1 MKTNIISLIR
11 FVKTVCIALTALAV
25 VLGPCTVKMV
35 VSEWLGT
42 EAVAKSG
49 KHKAHLEEEVA
60 CLSFTQSDHATQPS
74 SPDKLIDAGAIT
86 LEVITSGMHS
96 LLSKTHRPGVEVVPG
111 NAVPLFVLYRQWRH
125 HLIA

>member
-1 MKTNIISLIR
+1 MKSNIISLIR
-11 FVKTVCIALTALAV
+11 IVKTVCIALTALAV

-60 CLSFTQSDHATQPS
+60 CLSFTQGIDATQAS
-74 SPDKLIDAGAIT
+74 FPDKINDAGAIASD
-86 LEVITSGMHS
+86 VITSGMHS

-111 NAVPLFVLYRQWRH
+111 TMVPLFILYRQWRH
-125 HLIA
+125 HLKA

>member
-1 MKTNIISLIR
+1 MKSNIISLIR
-11 FVKTVCIALTALAV
+11 FLKTVCIALTALAV

-60 CLSFTQSDHATQPS
+60 CLSFTQGIDATQAS
-74 SPDKLIDAGAIT
+74 FPDKINDAGAIASD
-86 LEVITSGMHS
+86 VITSEIPS
-96 LLSKTHRPGVEVVPG
+96 LLSLAHRPGVEVVPG
-111 NAVPLFVLYRQWRH
+111 TMVPLFVLYRQWRH
-125 HLIA
+125 HLRA

>member
-1 MKTNIISLIR
+1 MKNNIISLIR

-42 EAVAKSG
+42 EQVSKSG

-60 CLSFTQSDHATQPS
+60 CLSFTQSDNATQPS
-74 SPDKLIDAGAIT
+74 SPDKINDAGAIT
-86 LEVITSGMHS
+86 LEVITSGVYS
-96 LLSKTHRPGVEVVPG
+96 LLSLAHRPGVELEPG
-111 NAVPLFVLYRQWRH
+111 TMVPLFVLYRQWRH